1 MANVLQRW
9 RVGRRAG
16 RLMQAAE
23 LGLGEAE
30 ALVDRGELSG
40 ARRVAGEALAGLEEA
55 AALGRGDGD
64 HLALLRARGLL
75 LSGRAAEA
83 RAPAHRA
90 ASARPYDVDSRIV
103 LGLVCLALDDLEAA
117 GHEYASVLEEFGGDP
132 DAERGRR
139 AVALA
144 QGSLPLEENLEPEDV
159 GQAAGLLRRA
169 WALAGVG
176 EGRLAALALGGAEG
190 EVLRILSGDGKDSTW
205 DS

>member
-9 RVGRRAG
+9 RAGRRAG

-30 ALVDRGELSG
+30 ALVDRGDLDG
-40 ARRVAGEALAGLEEA
+40 AGRAGEEALARLEEA
-55 AALGRGDGD
+55 GALGPGDED

-75 LSGRAAEA
+75 LSGRTEEA

-103 LGLVCLALDDLEAA
+103 LGLVCLALGDLEAA
-117 GHEYASVLEEFGGDP
+117 EHEYASVLEEFGGDP
-132 DAERGRR
+132 DAERGCR
-139 AVALA
+139 AVSLA
-144 QGSLPLEENLEPEDV
+144 RGGFPLEEDLQSEDV
-159 GQAAGLLRRA
+159 AQAAALLRRA

-176 EGRLAALALGGAEG
+176 AGRLAALATDGAEA
-190 EVLRILSGDGKDSTW
+190 EVLRILSGHGKDSTW